1 MSPRPA
7 GGVWGGWPLHERGAS
22 VGGPASFHTI
32 LYIFARVGKGEHL
45 AKLLPSVG
53 SRRRM
58 AKLLSPD
65 DDYDYLFKVVLLG
78 DAQVGKTSLLKRFTE
93 DTFSQE
99 YLNTIGVD
107 FKTKLIS
114 HKEKTIKLQIW

>member
-1 MSPRPA
+1 MEIQRTLSKSSLE
-7 GGVWGGWPLHERGAS
+7 GGELE
-22 VGGPASFHTI
+22 
-32 LYIFARVGKGEHL
+32 
-45 AKLLPSVG
+45 KLV
-53 SRRRM
+53 R
-58 AKLLSPD
+58 
-65 DDYDYLFKVVLLG
+65 YDYLFKVVLLG

-93 DTFSQE
+93 DTFSSE